1 MRCVV
6 LAGRGRSFSA
16 GADVELDAG
25 LARALARAENVADA
39 ERLAAM
45 LLAVDACPKPVV
57 ARVHGAAL
65 GGGSGLVAC
74 CDVALAVGAGHLRLH
89 RDPARA

>member
-1 MRCVV
+1 M

-16 GADVELDAG
+16 GADVNWMRASLDLTAE
-25 LARALARAENVADA
+25 ENVADA
-39 ERLAAM
+39 ERLAEM
-45 LLAVDACPKPVV
+45 FRAVDACPKPVV

-74 CDVALAVGAGHLRLH
+74 CDVVLAA
-89 RDPARA
+89 RDGLFGFTETPARD